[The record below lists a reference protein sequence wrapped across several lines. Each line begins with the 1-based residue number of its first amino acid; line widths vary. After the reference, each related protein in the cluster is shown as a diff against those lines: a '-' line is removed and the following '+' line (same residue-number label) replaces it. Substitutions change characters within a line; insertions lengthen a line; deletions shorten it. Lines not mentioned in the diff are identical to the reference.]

1 MIDGY
6 WLPKMKDEHGYPIN
20 RVLLLY
26 YDYIGEKVIWFSIR
40 DRERKEYIVE
50 DLRFLK
56 EHMGYTGI
64 QSCTCDGGVS
74 ILAGL
79 RNIYPNIF
87 IQRCLIHI
95 QRFARSYVG
104 KRSKSATGKEFNEI
118 LSYPILSDAKVFPW
132 AWEDWKERHMEYINE
147 KTRKIKGGKKSGWRY
162 THDRLRKAI
171 RHIENALPYMFQAD
185 IYNLPEIAPTSN
197 KIEGYFWVFAEE
209 WIKEHKWLSPSRL
222 WSFTTLWIYLRNQK

>member
-1 MIDGY
+1 MFIFHL
-6 WLPKMKDEHGYPIN
+6 WKPIPIN
-20 RVLLLY
+20 HYVVYIWKDFINTVLLLY
-26 YDYIGEKVIWFSIR
+26 YDYVHEKVIWFSIR

-79 RNIYPNIF
+79 RNIYPNIL

-118 LSYPILSDAKVFPW
+118 LSYPILSDAKVFP
-132 AWEDWKERHMEYINE
+132 
-147 KTRKIKGGKKSGWRY
+147 
-162 THDRLRKAI
+162 
-171 RHIENALPYMFQAD
+171 
-185 IYNLPEIAPTSN
+185 
-197 KIEGYFWVFAEE
+197 
-209 WIKEHKWLSPSRL
+209 
-222 WSFTTLWIYLRNQK
+222 